1 MSKLE
6 ELINRLCPKGVES
19 IRLDEICNISR
30 GKVISKDYIL
40 SNPGIYPV
48 YSSQTEND
56 GVLGMINTYMY
67 DGEYLTWTTDGARA
81 GSVFYRNGKFNI
93 TNVCGLIS
101 IKENWVKT
109 KFLFYFLELEAPKYV
124 SSGMGNPKL
133 MSNVISC
140 IKVPIL
146 PLEIQN
152 KIIHILDNFTE
163 LTAELIAELTAELT
177 ARKKQYE
184 YYRDKLLTYKN
195 EIVMAELGDVCKF
208 VRGPFGGALKK
219 ENFTSSGYAV
229 YEQQHAIYR
238 NLDFRYYIDESKY
251 DSLKRFS
258 VNPGDMIIS
267 CSGTIGKTFIIPEN
281 APKGIINQALLKL
294 TPNNQIDI
302 NYLQFV
308 FENKI
313 TTELNGV
320 SRGGAIKNVPSVNEL
335 KSLKIPL
342 PPIDVQR
349 RLVQVLNNFE
359 AICSNISISLPA
371 EIETRKKQYEFYR
384 NQLLTFVQTGHSIL
398 TDRQTESH

>member
-1 MSKLE
+1 
-6 ELINRLCPKGVES
+6 
-19 IRLDEICNISR
+19 
-30 GKVISKDYIL
+30 
-40 SNPGIYPV
+40 
-48 YSSQTEND
+48 
-56 GVLGMINTYMY
+56 
-67 DGEYLTWTTDGARA
+67 
-81 GSVFYRNGKFNI
+81 
-93 TNVCGLIS
+93 
-101 IKENWVKT
+101 
-109 KFLFYFLELEAPKYV
+109 
-124 SSGMGNPKL
+124 
-133 MSNVISC
+133 
-140 IKVPIL
+140 
-146 PLEIQN
+146 
-152 KIIHILDNFTE
+152 
-163 LTAELIAELTAELT
+163 
-177 ARKKQYE
+177 
-184 YYRDKLLTYKN
+184 
-195 EIVMAELGDVCKF
+195 MAKLGDVCKF

-219 ENFTSSGYAV
+219 EIFTSNGYAV

-302 NYLQFV
+302 NYLQYI
-308 FENKI
+308 FENKF

-349 RLVQVLNNFE
+349 RLVQVLKNFE
-359 AICSNISISLPA
+359 AICSSLSIGLPA

-384 NQLLTFVQTGHSIL
+384 DHLLTFVQTGHSIL
-398 TDRQTESH
+398 TDRQTESN